1 MKAIAATSR
10 VFLPM
15 LLLTYAGCEPVRTT
29 GAPPNHNTA
38 GAALCVYYAPVKID
52 ILPLTEFTA
61 PPGGPGLDGGSELHT
76 IEAYVSLLDSFGS
89 QIKSPG
95 KFRFELYEYVQRSA
109 EPKGKGVMIWPKS
122 DLSDP
127 NSGNRHWIDLSDPAT
142 NNRAW
147 RDFIRAY
154 QFNLPCKPASY
165 EEALQPGRDYVL
177 EATCLLPNGS
187 RLTADFG
194 LKRRE

>member
-15 LLLTYAGCEPVRTT
+15 LLLTWAGCEPVRTT
-29 GAPPNHNTA
+29 GAPPDHNTA
-38 GAALCVYYAPVKID
+38 GAALCLYYAPVKID

-61 PPGGPGLDGGSELHT
+61 PTGGLVPDGGSDPH

-109 EPKGKGVMIWPKS
+109 EPKGGRVMIWPES

-127 NSGNRHWIDLSDPAT
+127 NSGNQYWIDLSDPAA
-142 NNRAW
+142 NNGAW
-147 RDFIRAY
+147 RDFLRAY
-154 QFNLPCKPASY
+154 QFNLPFKPAPH
-165 EEALQPGRDYVL
+165 ERALRPDREYVL
-177 EATCLLPNGS
+177 EATCLTPDGS
-187 RLTADFG
+187 RLTAEFG

>member
-1 MKAIAATSR
+1 MKIIAAVSH

-15 LLLTYAGCEPVRTT
+15 LLLTYAGCEPMRTT
-29 GAPPNHNTA
+29 GAPPDHNTT
-38 GAALCVYYAPVKID
+38 GESLCVYYAPVKID
-52 ILPLTEFTA
+52 ILPLTELVA
-61 PPGGPGLDGGSELHT
+61 LDGGSDPH

-109 EPKGKGVMIWPKS
+109 EPKGRRVMIWPEN

-127 NSGNRHWIDLSDPAT
+127 NSGNRYWTDLSDPAA
-142 NNRAW
+142 NNRSW
-147 RDFIRAY
+147 RDFLRAY
-154 QFNLPCKPASY
+154 QFNLPFKPAPQ
-165 EEALQPGRDYVL
+165 EGALRPGGAYVL
-177 EATCLLPNGS
+177 EASCLTPNGS
-187 RLTADFG
+187 RLTAEFG

>member
-1 MKAIAATSR
+1 MRVIAAISR

-15 LLLTYAGCEPVRTT
+15 LLLTWAGCEPVRTT
-29 GAPPNHNTA
+29 GAPPDHNTA
-38 GAALCVYYAPVKID
+38 DAPLCIYYAPVKID

-61 PPGGPGLDGGSELHT
+61 LDGGSDPH

-109 EPKGKGVMIWPKS
+109 EAKGRRVMIWPES

-127 NSGNRHWIDLSDPAT
+127 NSGNRYWIDLSDPAA
-142 NNRAW
+142 NNRSW
-147 RDFIRAY
+147 RDFLRAY
-154 QFNLPCKPASY
+154 QFNLPFKPAPH
-165 EEALQPGRDYVL
+165 EGALRPGRDYVL
-177 EATCLLPNGS
+177 EATCLTPNGS
-187 RLTADFG
+187 RLTAEFG

>member
-1 MKAIAATSR
+1 MRVIAAISH

-29 GAPPNHNTA
+29 GAPPDHNTA

-52 ILPLTEFTA
+52 ILPLTELIVA
-61 PPGGPGLDGGSELHT
+61 LDGGSDPH

-109 EPKGKGVMIWPKS
+109 EPKGGRLKKWPDS
-122 DLSDP
+122 NPADP
-127 NSGNRHWIDLSDPAT
+127 NTDDLYWIDLSDPAA
-142 NNRAW
+142 NNRSW
-147 RDFIRAY
+147 RDFLRAY
-154 QFNLPCKPASY
+154 QFDLPFKPA
-165 EEALQPGRDYVL
+165 PGQDYIL
-177 EATCLLPNGS
+177 EATCLTPDGS
-187 RLTADFG
+187 RLTTEFG
-194 LKRRE
+194 LKRRK

>member
-1 MKAIAATSR
+1 MRVIAAISH

-15 LLLTYAGCEPVRTT
+15 LLLTWAGCEPVRTT
-29 GAPPNHNTA
+29 GAPPDHNTA

-61 PPGGPGLDGGSELHT
+61 LDGGSDPH

-95 KFRFELYEYVQRSA
+95 KFRFEMYEYVQRSGEA
-109 EPKGKGVMIWPKS
+109 KGRRVMIWPES

-127 NSGNRHWIDLSDPAT
+127 NSGNRYWIDLSDPAA
-142 NNRAW
+142 NNRSW
-147 RDFIRAY
+147 RDFLRAY
-154 QFNLPCKPASY
+154 QFNLPFKPAPY
-165 EEALQPGRDYVL
+165 EGALRPGRDYIL
-177 EATCLLPNGS
+177 EATCLTSDGS
-187 RLTADFG
+187 RLTAEFG

>member
-1 MKAIAATSR
+1 MRVIAATSR

-29 GAPPNHNTA
+29 GAPPDHNTA

-61 PPGGPGLDGGSELHT
+61 LDGGSDPH

-95 KFRFELYEYVQRSA
+95 KFRFEMYEYVQRSGEA
-109 EPKGKGVMIWPKS
+109 KGRRVMIWPES

-127 NSGNRHWIDLSDPAT
+127 NSGNRYWIDLSDPAA
-142 NNRAW
+142 NNRSW
-147 RDFIRAY
+147 RDFLRAY
-154 QFNLPCKPASY
+154 QFNLPFKPAPY
-165 EEALQPGRDYVL
+165 EGALRPGRDYVL
-177 EATCLLPNGS
+177 EATCLTPDGS
-187 RLTADFG
+187 RLTAEFG

>member
-1 MKAIAATSR
+1 MKVIAATSR
-10 VFLPM
+10 VLLPM

-29 GAPPNHNTA
+29 GAPPDHNTA

-52 ILPLTEFTA
+52 ILPLTELIVA
-61 PPGGPGLDGGSELHT
+61 LDGGSDPH

-109 EPKGKGVMIWPKS
+109 EPKGERLRKWP
-122 DLSDP
+122 DSDP
-127 NSGNRHWIDLSDPAT
+127 ADPNTDDLYWIDLSDPAA
-142 NNRAW
+142 NNRSW
-147 RDFIRAY
+147 RDFLRAY
-154 QFNLPCKPASY
+154 QLDLPLKPAPH
-165 EEALQPGRDYVL
+165 EGVLQPGRDYVL
-177 EATCLLPNGS
+177 EATCLTPNGS
-187 RLTADFG
+187 RLTAEFG

>member
-1 MKAIAATSR
+1 MRVIAATSR

-15 LLLTYAGCEPVRTT
+15 LLLTCAGCEPVRTT
-29 GAPPNHNTA
+29 GAPPDHNTA

-52 ILPLTEFTA
+52 ILPLTEFTT
-61 PPGGPGLDGGSELHT
+61 LDGSSEPHT

-109 EPKGKGVMIWPKS
+109 EPKGGRAMIWPES

-127 NSGNRHWIDLSDPAT
+127 NISDRYWIDLSDPAA
-142 NNRAW
+142 NNRSW
-147 RDFIRAY
+147 RDFLRAY
-154 QFNLPCKPASY
+154 QFNLPFKPA
-165 EEALQPGRDYVL
+165 PGRDYVL
-177 EATCLLPNGS
+177 EATCLIPDGS
-187 RLTADFG
+187 RLTAEFG